1 MAAFLTA
8 REMLVLR
15 RRSGAY
21 SLSQTDTEPAHPNT
35 RDELAGRLKLSP
47 QRVRQIEGRAL
58 VHLGLPVYAV
68 DLDTPAGQA
77 KVVRALSDDAWAKAE
92 ERDDDELRARRG

>member
-1 MAAFLTA
+1 MSVFLTA
-8 REMLVLR
+8 RETLVLR

-21 SLSQTDTEPAHPNT
+21 RPGRTDTTPAHPNT
-35 RDELAGRLKLSP
+35 REELALRLKLSLA
-47 QRVRQIEGRAL
+47 RIREIEGRAL
-58 VHLGLPVYAV
+58 VHLGLPVYTV

-77 KVVRALSDDAWAKAE
+77 KVVRALSDDAWAQAE